1 MFFGTEMK
9 PKILK
14 TTSQLRTST
23 KNFSED
29 SPEEPL
35 IKNQFFGVVP
45 PMVGFAFWF
54 SKAPSELCYSRKGNL
69 TGEN

>member
-1 MFFGTEMK
+1 MFFGTEME

-35 IKNQFFGVVP
+35 IKNRFFGAVP
-45 PMVGFAFWF
+45 LMVGFAFCF
-54 SKAPSELCYSRKGNL
+54 STVPTNLCHSEKGNL